1 MISVTIKKVGNE
13 KMIIGERIILR
24 EIEGDDLD
32 LVVEWRNDS
41 EILRWLFS
49 YLPLSKTKQRKWYER
64 YVEDETEQIFVIE
77 VKEEKV
83 LVGTVELTNIDYK
96 NQRAELGI
104 LIGDKSWR
112 NKKIGGEAL
121 NLLIEFAFDEMN
133 IRKIK
138 AMVLEE
144 NVPAIKLYKSCGFV
158 EEGLLKKE
166 VYKNGEFKNITVMSL
181 FKN

>member
-1 MISVTIKKVGNE
+1 VGSEKV
-13 KMIIGERIILR
+13 IIGERITLR

-32 LVVEWRNDS
+32 SIVKWRNDL

-64 YVEDETEQIFVIE
+64 YVEDETEQIFVVE
-77 VKEEKV
+77 VKEETIPI
-83 LVGTVELTNIDYK
+83 GTVELTNIDYK
-96 NQRAELGI
+96 NQRAELGV

-121 NLLIEFAFDEMN
+121 NLLIKFAFDEMN

-138 AMVLEE
+138 AIVFEE
-144 NVPAIKLYKSCGFV
+144 NVPAIRLYKSCGFV
-158 EEGLLKKE
+158 EEGVLKKE
-166 VYKNGEFKNITVMSL
+166 VYKNGEFKSIIVMAL
-181 FKN
+181 FK